1 MVGMRTREPSSVAKE
16 FNDATKAL
24 LAEFKD
30 QLNAMEMLAVTAHL
44 VGVLIALQDQRKV
57 TREMA
62 LELVTQNI
70 EAGNAE
76 AIGSLHET
84 EGTA

>member
-1 MVGMRTREPSSVAKE
+1 MTGMKTRTPSPAAKE

-30 QLNAMEMLAVTAHL
+30 KLNALEMLAVTAHL
-44 VGVLIALQDQRKV
+44 VGVLIAVQDQVNV

-62 LELVTQNI
+62 MELGAKNI

-76 AIGSLHET
+76 AIESLCRT

>member
-1 MVGMRTREPSSVAKE
+1 MVGMKTREPSPVAKE

-30 QLNAMEMLAVTAHL
+30 KLTPMEMLAVTAHL
-44 VGVLIALQDQRKV
+44 VGVLIAVQDQRKM

-62 LELVTQNI
+62 LELVSQNI

-76 AIGSLHET
+76 AINSLLQT
-84 EGTA
+84 EDSA

>member
-1 MVGMRTREPSSVAKE
+1 MSGMKTRTPSPAAKD

-30 QLNAMEMLAVTAHL
+30 KLNAMEMLAVTAHL
-44 VGVLIALQDQRKV
+44 VGVLIAVQDQRKV
-57 TREMA
+57 TRDMA
-62 LELVTQNI
+62 FELVTQNI

-76 AIGSLHET
+76 AIESLHNT

>member
-1 MVGMRTREPSSVAKE
+1 MGGMKTRGPSSVAKE

-24 LAEFKD
+24 LAEFNDK
-30 QLNAMEMLAVTAHL
+30 LSAMEMLAVTAHL
-44 VGVLIALQDQRKV
+44 VGVLIALQDQRKM

-62 LELVTQNI
+62 LELVGQNI

-76 AIGSLHET
+76 AMKSVMTT
-84 EGTA
+84 EGNA

>member
-1 MVGMRTREPSSVAKE
+1 MVGMKTRAPSLAAKE

-24 LAEFKD
+24 LAEYKD
-30 QLNAMEMLAVTAHL
+30 KLNAMEMLAVTAHL
-44 VGVLIALQDQRKV
+44 VGVLIAVQDQKKV
-57 TREMA
+57 TRDMA
-62 LELVTQNI
+62 LELVARNI

-76 AIGSLHET
+76 AFESLHKT

>member
-1 MVGMRTREPSSVAKE
+1 MNGMKTRTPSPAAKE

-30 QLNAMEMLAVTAHL
+30 KLSAMEMLAVTAHL
-44 VGVLIALQDQRKV
+44 VGVLIAVQDQKMV

-62 LELVTQNI
+62 MELVAQNI

-76 AIGSLHET
+76 AIKSLMESK
-84 EGTA
+84 GTA